1 MIFDWEYDGKVK
13 LILIIVFTFII
24 VIGGMILLW
33 FLPVGRVNFSDFNLL
48 GNVVE
53 VRKFVVSTHIETPEK
68 LKAIYMT
75 SWAMGNQKFRDHL
88 FDLIEHTEI
97 NAVVIDVKDYAG
109 RIAFEVDNKE
119 ISDLGVVEDRIP
131 DIKDLIDR
139 LHAKNIYVIG
149 RISSF
154 QDSYMIKV
162 HPEWAVKTKAG
173 DVWKD
178 YKGIKWLDAG
188 AKPVWDYLVAVGH
201 EAYKVGFDEL
211 NFDYIRFP
219 SDGDMDNI
227 SYSWS
232 AGRNRQQVM
241 REFFAYIGQSFHGV
255 GPKIS
260 ADLFGLTTTAY
271 DDLGIGQILED
282 ALHNFD
288 YVAPMV
294 YPSHFGKGVYGIAE
308 PAKNPYDI
316 IKFSMSKAM
325 ERASMASTSPLKL
338 RPWIQAF
345 DLGAIYTP
353 AMVRAQINA
362 TYDIGLD
369 DWMMWNAASIYNKEF
384 FLKKGEDI
392 INQGKDTVRTATST
406 EVAPLP

>member
-1 MIFDWEYDGKVK
+1 MIFDWEYEGKVK

-24 VIGGMILLW
+24 VIGGVLLLW
-33 FLPVGRVNFSDFNLL
+33 FLPVGRVKFSDFGLL
-48 GNVVE
+48 SNVVE
-53 VRKFVVSTHIETPEK
+53 FRRVALPTHIETPEK
-68 LKAIYMT
+68 LKAVYMT
-75 SWAMGNQKFRDHL
+75 SWAMGNEKFRTHL
-88 FDLIEHTEI
+88 FDLIDNTEI
-97 NAVVIDVKDYAG
+97 NAVVIDVKDYTG
-109 RIAFEVDNKE
+109 RIAFEVENKE
-119 ISDLGVVEDRIP
+119 IADLGVVENRIP

-139 LHAKNIYVIG
+139 LHAKNVYVIG

-162 HPEWAVKTKAG
+162 RPEWAVKTKTG
-173 DVWKD
+173 DVWRD

-188 AKPVWDYLVAVGH
+188 SKPVWDYLVSVGK

-219 SDGDMDNI
+219 SDGDMDSI
-227 SYSWS
+227 SYTWS
-232 AGRNRQQVM
+232 AGRNRQEIM
-241 REFFAYIGQSFHGV
+241 REFFSYLNQSFSGL

-260 ADLFGLTTTAY
+260 ADLFGLTTTSY
-271 DDLGIGQILED
+271 NDLGIGQILED

-294 YPSHFGKGVYGIAE
+294 YPSHFGKGTYGIAE

-316 IKFSMSKAM
+316 IKISMSKAM
-325 ERASMASTSPLKL
+325 ERANTASTSPLKL

-353 AMVRAQINA
+353 HMVRAQISA

-384 FLKKGEDI
+384 FVDHRSDLG
-392 INQGKDTVRTATST
+392 T
-406 EVAPLP
+406 EVRPD